1 MRKKTKSLA
10 ELTLLCTLYSIEWQN
25 GYQVVLSTDLLPENN
40 ATVIPQIITNDA
52 DEFYLF
58 LNMYKN

>member
-1 MRKKTKSLA
+1 MH
-10 ELTLLCTLYSIEWQN
+10 LYSIEWQN

-40 ATVIPQIITNDA
+40 ATEVIPQIITNDA

-58 LNMYKN
+58 LNMYRIRI

>member
-1 MRKKTKSLA
+1 LA
-10 ELTLLCTLYSIEWQN
+10 ELTLFYTLYSIEWQN

-40 ATVIPQIITNDA
+40 ATLEVIPQIITNDA